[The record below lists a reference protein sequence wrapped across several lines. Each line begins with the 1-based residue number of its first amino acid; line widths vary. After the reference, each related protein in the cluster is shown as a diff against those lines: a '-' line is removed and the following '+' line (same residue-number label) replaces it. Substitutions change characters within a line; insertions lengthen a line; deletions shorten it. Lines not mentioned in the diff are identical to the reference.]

1 MTEDKHHKQIEALL
15 KPLKQNVSKELKHAI
30 LAPQQLT
37 PFGSRFRISMISA
50 MAACLIL
57 GFFTP
62 VFFTEQL
69 FSPVPLEQVESQT
82 LENDVWQIATNQNE
96 LWKEW
101 QDE

>member
-1 MTEDKHHKQIEALL
+1 MIEDKHHKQIEALL
-15 KPLKQNVSKELKHAI
+15 QPLKQNVSQELKHAI
-30 LAPQQLT
+30 LAPQQRT
-37 PFGSRFRISMISA
+37 HFGSRFRISIVSA
-50 MAACLIL
+50 MAACLVL

-62 VFFTEQL
+62 AFFTEHS

-82 LENDVWQIATNQNE
+82 LENDVWQIANNQNE